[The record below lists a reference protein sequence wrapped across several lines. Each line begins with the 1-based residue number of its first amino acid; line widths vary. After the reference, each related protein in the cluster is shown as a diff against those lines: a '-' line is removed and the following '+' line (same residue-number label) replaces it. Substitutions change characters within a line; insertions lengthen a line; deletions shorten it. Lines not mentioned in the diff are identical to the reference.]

1 MFTGIIEHIGVV
13 KSLARQGDSARVSVD
28 IGPLAADAK
37 IGDSINVS
45 GACLT
50 VTAISGGGAAFDVSG
65 ETLAR
70 TTLGALKAGDAVNLE
85 RSLRADSRLGGHF
98 VQGHVDG
105 IGKVRRV
112 TRTGNDWTFEF
123 SAPEE
128 LRGQIV
134 EKGSVAIDGISL
146 TAASL
151 TPDGFTVAVIPH
163 TFENTT
169 LGRRKPGDS
178 VNIEADILG
187 KYVRQSL
194 QGAKKPE
201 SNITPDFLER
211 HGF

>member
-1 MFTGIIEHIGVV
+1 MFAGIIEHIGVV
-13 KSLARQGDSARVSVD
+13 KSLARQGDSARMTVD

-50 VTAISGGGAAFDVSG
+50 VTAISGGIASFDVSG

-70 TTLGALKAGDAVNLE
+70 TTLGALKTGDAVNLE
-85 RSLRADSRLGGHF
+85 RAMRADSRLGGHF

-105 IGKVRRV
+105 VGKIKKISR
-112 TRTGNDWTFEF
+112 GQNDWTFEF
-123 SAPEE
+123 SAPDD

-146 TAASL
+146 TAASV
-151 TPDGFTVAVIPH
+151 TPEGFTVAVIPH

-169 LGRRKPGDS
+169 LGRKRAGDC

-187 KYVRQSL
+187 KYVRQFL
-194 QGAKKPE
+194 QGAKKGEPK
-201 SNITPDFLER
+201 ITPDFLEK

>member
-1 MFTGIIEHIGVV
+1 MFTGIIEFIGTV
-13 KSLARQGDSARVSVD
+13 KALNRAGESGKLTVD
-28 IGPLAADAK
+28 IGPLAEDAK
-37 IGDSINVS
+37 IGDSISVS

-50 VTAISGGGAAFDVSG
+50 ITATSGGVAAFDVSG

-70 TTLGALKAGDAVNLE
+70 TTLGALKTGDAVNLE
-85 RSLRADSRLGGHF
+85 RAMRADSRLGGHF

-105 IGKVRRV
+105 IGKIKKISR
-112 TRTGNDWTFEF
+112 GHNDWTFEF

-151 TPDGFTVAVIPH
+151 TTDGFTVAVIPH

-169 LGRRKPGDS
+169 LGRKRAGDC

-187 KYVRQSL
+187 KYVRQFL
-194 QGAKKPE
+194 QGAKKGE
-201 SNITPDFLER
+201 SKITPDFLEK